1 MPCRRTAKYGQECAH
16 LAKFS
21 SATTEVTANSFQ
33 GVLAVLAGPSG
44 WLPYLGKNVKTV
56 QDNPSSFTFRVEPED
71 KFPEAVKALGLNPLP
86 EGAVGVTDKQ
96 TGTILLLKKDN
107 ARLQGDIRAG
117 RVSPNLLDAL
127 HECVHLVSDPVLK
140 RVKNSHAHFFLGSGL
155 LEGLVE
161 LIAEQV
167 LASQKIAL
175 PTAGSNML
183 GHQDK
188 VPISSQLLAD
198 VGIESLA
205 CLLFHGHIDQF
216 LKRAKDIY
224 GDAEWERIKVLA
236 DGKKTGPI
244 AIQCMKQSAEKSR
257 SRRAAKS
264 FSAYKPY
271 PGHQPHQLPWTPCR
285 N

>member
-1 MPCRRTAKYGQECAH
+1 M
-16 LAKFS
+16 AKFS

-33 GVLAVLAGPSG
+33 DVLAVLAGPSG
-44 WLPYLGKNVKTV
+44 WLQYLGNNVETV
-56 QDNPSSFTFRVEPED
+56 RQSISSFSFVVEPEKEFAD
-71 KFPEAVKALGLNPLP
+71 HLQRLSLGKLP
-86 EGAVGVTDKQ
+86 EDAVGVTDKQ

-107 ARLQGDIRAG
+107 GRVQSDIRAG
-117 RVSPNLLDAL
+117 RISPNLLDAL

-140 RVKNSHAHFFLGSGL
+140 RVKDSHAYFFLGGGL

-161 LIAEQV
+161 LIAEQI
-167 LASQKIAL
+167 LTSQKIAL
-175 PTAGSNML
+175 PTAGSNLL

-198 VGIESLA
+198 IGIESLA
-205 CLLFHGHIDQF
+205 GLLFLGHIDQF

-236 DGKKTGPI
+236 SGKKTGPL

-257 SRRAAKS
+257 PRRAAKS

-271 PGHQPHQLPWTPCR
+271 PGSQPHQFPWSPSR
-285 N
+285 S